1 MANTGK
7 TKFDRYQSLVSIAIP
22 VLTAALAV
30 FAYQADQKAYDADK
44 KASELSGRIAL
55 VESSI
60 NKVEAMG
67 EYFKMMAGE
76 NNAEAK
82 MAAYA
87 LYMLTKEDPEM
98 AVSIIMAAGNDELHE
113 VLRDLGSREDAI
125 KQEILR
131 IAGSRD
137 EEDNPEE
144 VKLTEMQAGVR
155 EILGD
160 IATSANLN
168 GWCYLGDFEN
178 RSSLRIRLASGLPV
192 VGESYELILDANLRA
207 DYPNKENDYG
217 LASVTGVATKG
228 ATVTIMEIEPGDKP
242 RVWAR
247 ISVAP
252 GK

>member
-7 TKFDRYQSLVSIAIP
+7 TKFDRYQGLVAITVP
-22 VLTAALAV
+22 IITAALAV
-30 FAYQADQKAYDADK
+30 FAYQADQKASDA
-44 KASELSGRIAL
+44 SGRIAM

-113 VLRDLGSREDAI
+113 VLRDLGTREESI
-125 KQEILR
+125 KSEILR
-131 IAGSRD
+131 IARSRD
-137 EEDNPEE
+137 DEDNPEE
-144 VKLTEMQAGVR
+144 VKLTEMQEGVR
-155 EILGD
+155 AILGD
-160 IATSANLN
+160 IATSANLQ
-168 GWCYLGDFEN
+168 GWCYLGDFKE
-178 RSSLRIRLASGLPV
+178 RSGLRIDLAKGLPV
-192 VGESYELILDANLRA
+192 AGKSYKMILDANLRT
-207 DYPNKENDYG
+207 DYPNSANDYD
-217 LASVTGVATKG
+217 LANSSITGIAAKG
-228 ATVTIMEIEPGDKP
+228 ATVMIMEVEPGSNQ

-247 ISVAP
+247 IAVSSAQ
-252 GK
+252 